1 MIYQVY
7 KNILSD
13 KPVSFLIGHLSYLE
27 NEVCSNVNEAIIDD
41 FRVMIK
47 ATLDTLSER
56 KI

>member
-27 NEVCSNVNEAIIDD
+27 NEVCSDVNEAIIDD